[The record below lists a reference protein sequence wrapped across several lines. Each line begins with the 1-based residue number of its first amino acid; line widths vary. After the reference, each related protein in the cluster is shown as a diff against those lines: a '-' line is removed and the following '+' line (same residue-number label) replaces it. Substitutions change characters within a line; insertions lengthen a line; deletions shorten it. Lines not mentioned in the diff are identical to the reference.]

1 MVEELTQF
9 LLPPQRMDVRAVAL
23 AQVLGLTGT
32 PDGIASLRQSP
43 KLLSII
49 VTLVLDPADVIATDA
64 CLALI
69 NLSADVSTVPVLLQ
83 ISIVENLYKVGSIL
97 SFQAWKINLFLLFLV
112 DTE

>member
-83 ISIVENLYKVGSIL
+83 ISIVENLYKVGSDQ
-97 SFQAWKINLFLLFLV
+97 SVQARKLIFFFHF
-112 DTE
+112 

>member
-83 ISIVENLYKVGSIL
+83 ISIVENLYKVGSEQ
-97 SFQAWKINLFLLFLV
+97 SVQARKLIFFFHF
-112 DTE
+112 